1 MTTTYTTRIFGDTIS
16 IAADFAQA
24 SSPVT
29 GDISG
34 GYQVADFHHGPAAA
48 MRRALEQLV
57 EASGDS
63 IEDYAVQIDKAVSK
77 TRAA

>member
-1 MTTTYTTRIFGDTIS
+1 MTTTCTARIFSDTIS
-16 IAADFAQA
+16 ITADFAQA

-34 GYQVADFHHGPAAA
+34 GYQAAAFSHSPAKA

-63 IEDYAVQIDKAVSK
+63 IEDYIDQIDKAVSK
-77 TRAA
+77 MVEV

>member
-1 MTTTYTTRIFGDTIS
+1 MTTTYTTRIFGDTIT
-16 IAADFAQA
+16 IAGDFAQA

-29 GDISG
+29 GDIGG
-34 GYQVADFHHGPAAA
+34 GYQVADFQHRPAAA

-63 IEDYAVQIDKAVSK
+63 VEDFADQIDAAISK
-77 TRAA
+77 MTEV